1 MSNNNSYARSID
13 NVLAGVLL
21 MLGFCITA
29 PLLDVAAKLASDTI
43 AVGQIKGGGS
53 ITQNP
58 LTKKFESRSYPY
70 KGAAVFRP
78 TSHLLWRIKT
88 LLTLR
93 TAMPSSKEQER

>member
-1 MSNNNSYARSID
+1 MNNNNSYARSID
-13 NVLAGVLL
+13 NVHAGVFL
-21 MLGFCITA
+21 MLGFRITA
-29 PLLDVAAKLASDTI
+29 PFLDVAAKLASDTI

-58 LTKKFESRSYPY
+58 LPKKIEGRSYPY

-78 TSHLLWRIKT
+78 TSQLLWRIKT

-93 TAMPSSKEQER
+93 TATPSSEEQER